1 MGDEENPN
9 CPINDSLTT
18 PQWQSLKRVQ
28 CSLLTPEMGV
38 GLAESIERLELSS
51 PDNMSNLCSCE
62 STSVFPRQ
70 EQSVD
75 RKRGFVFFSA
85 VESKIPCIDKYF
97 VTTLFECYKLTIL

>member
-1 MGDEENPN
+1 
-9 CPINDSLTT
+9 
-18 PQWQSLKRVQ
+18 
-28 CSLLTPEMGV
+28 MGV

-75 RKRGFVFFSA
+75 RKRGFVFFLQLNPRSLA
-85 VESKIPCIDKYF
+85 LTSILQ
-97 VTTLFECYKLTIL
+97 TTLFECYKLTIL